1 MASMVTVI
9 SVISLEKDYRF
20 IEIKN
25 FKKIESCDYYYF

>member
-9 SVISLEKDYRF
+9 SVIFFEKDYRF

-25 FKKIESCDYYYF
+25 FKKD

>member
-1 MASMVTVI
+1 MASMLTVI

-25 FKKIESCDYYYF
+25 FKKD